1 MQPVTRILINTA
13 GSGKT
18 RLLLDGLCQRW
29 GFYFAAD
36 EREIGSEDFR
46 RIVCDLT
53 TYRDYESGSMTLE
66 SIDHTRETASRAL
79 SQVLLSHFLL
89 LGLLVEEVQAQSLE
103 EQNRLPWL
111 QYRRLW
117 VLLQVQPVEIFG
129 RDLFLELALR
139 LRPANRSDLHTRTRN
154 KFKELPSQLKA
165 FWMKRKSPLTYAIGI
180 SFQKMG
186 RLRVPC

>member
-89 LGLLVEEVQAQSLE
+89 LGLLVEEVQAQCTRRTKSIALVAIS
-103 EQNRLPWL
+103 PVMGTFTSATCGDFWL
-111 QYRRLW
+111 GS
-117 VLLQVQPVEIFG
+117 FSG
-129 RDLFLELALR
+129 TC
-139 LRPANRSDLHTRTRN
+139 ST
-154 KFKELPSQLKA
+154 
-165 FWMKRKSPLTYAIGI
+165 SPTCQ
-180 SFQKMG
+180 SF
-186 RLRVPC
+186 